1 VCNVVCNDDE
11 AALRAEIERLQGQ
24 LAALRP
30 PLRRVK

>member
-1 VCNVVCNDDE
+1 VGNAVANDE
-11 AALRAEIERLQGQ
+11 NRLRAEIEKLTAQ